1 MPSCGRCGYADKG
14 NPFCCR
20 DGLSPGLLLSPPD
33 SCYLFERNCREGKAL
48 LTGKEMKSASHE
60 AMDVLEHAQQRLNVR
75 KRHRIGPITQGCVG
89 IWMDLHENSVRA
101 GCDCGL

>member
-1 MPSCGRCGYADKG
+1 MPSRGRCGYADRG
-14 NPFCCR
+14 NPSCSL
-20 DGLSPGLLLSPPD
+20 DSLSSGLLLSPPD
-33 SCYLFERNCREGKAL
+33 RCYLFERSGREGKAR
-48 LTGKEMKSASHE
+48 LTGKEMKLVSNE

-89 IWMDLHENSVRA
+89 IWMDLHENSVRS